1 MAAVARAALFQD
13 IQSRMCF
20 RLFARLRIRHSHA
33 LLERHSFM
41 GTACASSKT
50 RERTI
55 RSGLRPYALPGS
67 AFFLK
72 ATSFVRMKWGTNSLG
87 FSRPRRGK
95 ALLSG
100 CSMTGWGLAEE
111 RVEASGEIFRSLG
124 WK

>member
-1 MAAVARAALFQD
+1 
-13 IQSRMCF
+13 MCF

-72 ATSFVRMKWGTNSLG
+72 ATSFVRMKWHQFAGLLATKAREGVAVRLLYDWMGS
-87 FSRPRRGK
+87 RRG
-95 ALLSG
+95 AGRSFWRNLSE
-100 CSMTGWGLAEE
+100 S
-111 RVEASGEIFRSLG
+111 
-124 WK
+124 

>member
-1 MAAVARAALFQD
+1 MSSVIPRHSEQDVLPPLRAIADQAFSRAAGAPLVHGN
-13 IQSRMCF
+13 
-20 RLFARLRIRHSHA
+20 RLRILKDA
-33 LLERHSFM
+33 GENYPVWLE
-41 GTACASSKT
+41 AICAARK
-50 RERTI
+50 RI
-55 RSGLRPYALPGS
+55 
-67 AFFLK
+67 FLK

-100 CSMTGWGLAEE
+100 CSMTGWGLAAE